1 MDKVKYFED
10 RVNTFR
16 DSDEIVEYLDE
27 MFFEEHEEHF
37 FNELSQ
43 HVDGLWVLVNELLD
57 HIKGE
62 KNG

>member
-16 DSDEIVEYLDE
+16 DSDEIVEFLDE
-27 MFFEEHEEHF
+27 MFEEHESYF
-37 FNELSQ
+37 FNEVSQ

-57 HIKGE
+57 YIKGE